1 MRNRKHYLESK
12 YFHLSFPM
20 SNIYRCLFKVRM
32 VLRKY
37 FEDRQNVRSI
47 HRAAEASSYSHEFG
61 PGSVPRRF
69 SRQGSLPAIFHNTT
83 RRMSH
88 NWSNGSVHNPLGRK
102 TRFRSDAQNSLSG
115 VAGTQ

>member
-1 MRNRKHYLESK
+1 
-12 YFHLSFPM
+12 M
-20 SNIYRCLFKVRM
+20 SNIGNYFPKVRM

-115 VAGTQ
+115 VAGTQHNFESKLVLN